1 MMTLMLA
8 LAIPG
13 LIMLLTG
20 HLIARLVV
28 RAGDPI
34 ALTRMLQLVGILL
47 LVAALLARPRNPQT
61 AAFPPAP
68 DAAETRNR

>member
-20 HLIARLVV
+20 HWIARVVV
-28 RAGDPI
+28 RSGDPI

-47 LVAALLARPRNPQT
+47 LVAALLARPRNPRT

-68 DAAETRNR
+68 DAAEPRDR